1 MADSPA
7 KLIIEA
13 LADALRTITV
23 ANDYNT
29 DLGLSVRTERTEGGI
44 PTAPRCTVAVVNK
57 VKVERGQQ
65 RPAKGRSLRGVIE
78 IEVPTSYADAMARV
92 LAADED
98 IDRLLTDVYT
108 QMPDALP
115 VQFEETIFLDRP
127 EGMPVVAAEIH
138 WTTGYQRNG

>member
-1 MADSPA
+1 MANAPG

-13 LADALRTITV
+13 LAAALRTITV

-29 DLGLSVRTERTEGGI
+29 DLGLNVRTERTEGGI
-44 PTAPRCTVAVVNK
+44 PSTPRCTVAVVSK

-65 RPAKGRSLRGVIE
+65 RPAKGRALRGVIE
-78 IEVPTSYADAMARV
+78 IEVPTSYADATARV
-92 LAADED
+92 LDADED
-98 IDRLLTDVYT
+98 IDRLITDVYT

-138 WTTGYQRNG
+138 WTTAYQRNG